1 MTTFTDDLDNDLE
14 VLAEHHEVTPVQVAK
29 AAFAQVPEYVRSD
42 LLRSLLD
49 VQQQLDE
56 KSLNLPK
63 EGHALPLALRAT
75 IHGLVQRFP
84 GNLVVDAAM
93 LELPQG
99 VRTEVAR
106 AFLPKEPENV
116 EQPPRAKPG
125 KGYHLVDT
133 KTGET
138 LIITD
143 SVVPQIFD
151 FVAEDGTRKH
161 YIRRPGDSVLH
172 EFTADGQ
179 TIVKV
184 LFYSPEPSSE

>member
-1 MTTFTDDLDNDLE
+1 MTTFTDDLENDLE

-29 AAFAQVPEYVRSD
+29 TAIA
-42 LLRSLLD
+42 LLSSSWTK
-49 VQQQLDE
+49 

-63 EGHALPLALRAT
+63 EGHALPLALRAA
-75 IHGLVQRFP
+75 IHRLVQRFP

-93 LELPQG
+93 LELPQD
-99 VRTEVAR
+99 VRTKVAR
-106 AFLPKEPENV
+106 AFLPREPESV
-116 EQPPRAKPG
+116 EQPPRAKPSG
-125 KGYHLVDT
+125 SHYHLVDT

-143 SVVPQIFD
+143 NVVPQIFD